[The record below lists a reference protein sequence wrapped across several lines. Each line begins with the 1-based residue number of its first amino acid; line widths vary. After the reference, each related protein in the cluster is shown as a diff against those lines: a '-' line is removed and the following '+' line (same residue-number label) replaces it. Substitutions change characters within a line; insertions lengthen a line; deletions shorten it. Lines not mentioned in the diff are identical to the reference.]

1 MSVANAMRSMQDRI
15 ADLERENEGLKA
27 KYASSEDKW
36 LRETDRLQ
44 HRLSSES
51 VSVHQTTREL
61 HVRCDQL
68 RADLQRVGEIAE
80 EFKDKLHIAE
90 GRVRLLETEARRVNE
105 QASIEQENWSLQL
118 TSARRKLEAAE
129 EEAKEL
135 RSANQRLELD
145 RRVRQEELSQS
156 ERLVETLKEELRY
169 LRDHSDLQ
177 RVNLQGSL
185 SSAEVQLGQEK
196 TEHELQVRQLEVKNR
211 VLQELS
217 ENLRRQL
224 EHLKRAL
231 DRQQTAE
238 TKARVDRVSL
248 SQHSYQAPSRVSN
261 DTTKPQKSTTRS
273 AKASHTCR
281 TYRTSKPS
289 KIDSNGTSR
298 PQTSQ
303 EDAVRELRVSPLSPR
318 TSELLRPESIASSQL
333 PTSRLR
339 ENTEVDLE
347 IRRVEETMARLNKQ
361 YRELLETSHGS
372 STDLK
377 SLRVELNAIGESLET
392 KTNELYRLKR
402 QQQSTLR
409 ERLTR
414 ELDDKTPHP

>member
-1 MSVANAMRSMQDRI
+1 MQDRI
-15 ADLERENEGLKA
+15 ADLERENEGLKV
-27 KYASSEDKW
+27 KHSSSEDKW

-44 HRLSSES
+44 HRLSSGS
-51 VSVHQTTREL
+51 VSVHQSTREL

-68 RADLQRVGEIAE
+68 TADLQRVGEIAE

-90 GRVRLLETEARRVNE
+90 GRVRLLETEGRRANE

-145 RRVRQEELSQS
+145 RRVRQEELSQT

-177 RVNLQGSL
+177 RVHLQGSL
-185 SSAEVQLGQEK
+185 SSAEAQLGQEK
-196 TEHELQVRQLEVKNR
+196 AEHELQVRQLEVKNR
-211 VLQELS
+211 ALQELS
-217 ENLRRQL
+217 ENLRKQL
-224 EHLKRAL
+224 EHLKKAL
-231 DRQQTAE
+231 DTQQTAE
-238 TKARVDRVSL
+238 TKARVDQVSL
-248 SQHSYQAPSRVSN
+248 SHQAPSRVAN
-261 DTTKPQKSTTRS
+261 DATRPQKSTTRT
-273 AKASHTCR
+273 AKALHTCR
-281 TYRTSKPS
+281 THRTSKPS
-289 KIDSNGTSR
+289 KTDSVGTSR

-372 STDLK
+372 SADLK

-414 ELDDKTPHP
+414 ELDDRTPHP